1 MRNLVTYRP
10 HALFNEMER
19 AFGRL
24 THDRTA
30 FSNGPAMD
38 IREDDEQYVLEAELA
53 GLTEKDIEVK
63 VENDILTLSRVVEEE
78 KEDKKDGYVV
88 RERRHAS
95 FRRSFYLPKDVDRE
109 KIVAHFENGLLSL
122 QLPKAEKAKPRQIEV
137 KKA

>member
-10 HALFNEMER
+10 YALFNEMER

-24 THDRTA
+24 THDRTP
-30 FSNGPAMD
+30 FTGPSMD
-38 IREDDEQYVLEAELA
+38 IREEEEQYVLEAELA
-53 GLTEKDIEVK
+53 GLTEKDVEVK
-63 VENDILTLSRVVEEE
+63 VENDILTLSRKVEEE
-78 KEDKKDGYVV
+78 KEDEKDGYVV

-95 FRRSFYLPKDVDRE
+95 FRRSFYLPKDVDRD
-109 KIVAHFENGLLSL
+109 KIAAHFENGLLTL

>member
-10 HALFNEMER
+10 YALFNEMEK
-19 AFGRL
+19 AFGL
-24 THDRTA
+24 LSNDSTA
-30 FSNGPAMD
+30 FGTGPSMD
-38 IREDDEQYVLEAELA
+38 IREDEDQYVLEAELA

-63 VENDILTLSRVVEEE
+63 VENDILTLSRKLEEE
-78 KEDKKDGYVV
+78 KEDKKDGDVV

-109 KIVAHFENGLLSL
+109 KIDAHFENGLLTL

-137 KKA
+137 KRA

>member
-10 HALFNEMER
+10 YSLFNEMER

-24 THDRTA
+24 THDHTA
-30 FSNGPAMD
+30 FSAGPAMD
-38 IREDDEQYVLEAELA
+38 IREDEDQYVLEAELA

-63 VENDILTLSRVVEEE
+63 VENDILTLSRKIEEE
-78 KEDKKDGYVV
+78 TEDKKEGYVV

-109 KIVAHFENGLLSL
+109 KIAAHFDNGLLTL
-122 QLPKAEKAKPRQIEV
+122 ALPKAEKAKPRQIEV

>member
-10 HALFNEMER
+10 YSLFNDMER

-24 THDRTA
+24 THDNRA
-30 FSNGPAMD
+30 FSAGPAMD
-38 IREDDEQYVLEAELA
+38 IREDEDQYVLEAELA

-63 VENDILTLSRVVEEE
+63 VDNDILTLSRKIEEE
-78 KEDKKDGYVV
+78 NEDKKDGYVV

-109 KIVAHFENGLLSL
+109 KIAAHFENGLLTL
-122 QLPKAEKAKPRQIEV
+122 ELPKAEKAKPRQIDI